1 MITDNCQTITY
12 DTGGH
17 VITIPSDGQYSGVT
31 LDLGFGDVS
40 ITIFGDVTSNVT
52 VSYDPSIGTDG
63 ANIAFNLHIAGID
76 STDMSVT
83 IVIPVTVPSGDSIDA
98 DSVHAYSIVDEVRQD
113 EYAYASGDSIIIE
126 TNHNTPFYV
135 SYEVESDQTFIP
147 FPDDD
152 DDYVP
157 LPPHIVYEDGRM
169 CGRCCYSRY
178 SGNSSGNHIPQKVIN
193 EASASFYP

>member
-31 LDLGFGDVS
+31 LDLGFGGVS
-40 ITIFGDVTSNVT
+40 ITIFGDVTSTVT

-83 IVIPVTVPSGDSIDA
+83 IVIPVTVPSGHSIDA

-157 LPPHIVYEDGRM
+157 PPPHIVYEDDGSDDSVKIVA
-169 CGRCCYSRY
+169 CAAAA
-178 SGNSSGNHIPQKVIN
+178 VI
-193 EASASFYP
+193 AAILAIVLVTTYRRK

>member
-1 MITDNCQTITY
+1 MVKKLKVLLLVLGACALC
-12 DTGGH
+12 
-17 VITIPSDGQYSGVT
+17 SGIAACAT
-31 LDLGFGDVS
+31 MTPPEEYEAQGYN
-40 ITIFGDVTSNVT
+40 IT

-83 IVIPVTVPSGDSIDA
+83 IVIPVTVPSGHSIDA

-152 DDYVP
+152 NDYVP
-157 LPPHIVYEDGRM
+157 PPPHIVYEDDGSDDSVKIVA
-169 CGRCCYSRY
+169 CAAAA
-178 SGNSSGNHIPQKVIN
+178 VI
-193 EASASFYP
+193 AAILAIVLVTTYRRK